1 MKSSIWNYRCP
12 SIACHLWFNAC
23 FSVKINTFS
32 THDLLVREFRSFLE
46 PKICLRSCWLLDNC
60 LFFGG
65 ISIFRLRQALQ
76 PLFLW
81 QKNPKMMEYI
91 FFSPFPR
98 PSLNNDSLGPWGFA
112 PYFHSGAT
120 FYPCSYLPLVFYL
133 EPFISFGTWIFLW
146 GYCQRS
152 MQHHPQT
159 GTDNLVMSHKPCYSY
174 SSWYRSESTKRISL
188 RKHNSK

>member
-1 MKSSIWNYRCP
+1 MVREKKNGIDGSWNFFLFSSEVQIVSPLNGRQMKSSIWNYRCP
-12 SIACHLWFNAC
+12 SIACHLWFNVC

-120 FYPCSYLPLVFYL
+120 FYPCSYLP
-133 EPFISFGTWIFLW
+133 
-146 GYCQRS
+146 
-152 MQHHPQT
+152 
-159 GTDNLVMSHKPCYSY
+159 
-174 SSWYRSESTKRISL
+174 
-188 RKHNSK
+188 